1 MESAPTPMRLVDD
14 GDGVTAVADVDMPV
28 LTADMVRE
36 TLERMR
42 R

>member
-1 MESAPTPMRLVDD
+1 V
-14 GDGVTAVADVDMPV
+14 VAVPDIDVPP

-36 TLERMR
+36 TLEHVR